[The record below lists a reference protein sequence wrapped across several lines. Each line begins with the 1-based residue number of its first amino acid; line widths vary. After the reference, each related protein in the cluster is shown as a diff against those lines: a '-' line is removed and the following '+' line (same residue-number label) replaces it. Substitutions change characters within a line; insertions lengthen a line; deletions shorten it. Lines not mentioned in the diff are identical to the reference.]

1 MTYILGSNSR
11 KKLEGVHPKLVQVVQ
26 LAIQKTTQDF
36 SVYEGLRTKN
46 RQVKLVQRGASQ
58 TMNSKHLPQNDGY
71 GHAVDLLPW
80 ADFDGNGTK
89 EVAWHWPAI
98 YPIAEA
104 MRNAAKELN
113 IRIRW
118 GGNWSVCLN
127 ETDKTAEALVRDY
140 VTARQKAG
148 KKAFIDGP
156 HFELL

>member
-1 MTYILGSNSR
+1 MTYVLGSASK
-11 KKLEGVHPKLVQVVQ
+11 KKLESVHPNLVKVVKR
-26 LAIQKTTQDF
+26 AIELTKQDF
-36 SVYEGLRTKN
+36 TVYEGVRDKA
-46 RQVKLVQRGASQ
+46 RQARLVKAGSSQ
-58 TMNSKHLPQNDGY
+58 TMNSNHIKKADGY
-71 GHAVDLLPW
+71 GYAVDLLPW

-104 MRNAAKELN
+104 MRRAAQELN

-127 ETDKTAEALVRDY
+127 DTCKTPEALVSDY
-140 VTARQKAG
+140 VTTRRNAG

-156 HFELL
+156 HFELI